1 MVVDVG
7 IICYCCCY
15 VTQGKDVCENLETQ
29 KAFLDA
35 LVTSQISESEDA
47 DLVQVKS
54 LMAKLSNLQSN
65 FNEANCENK
74 QLSCTTSGL
83 EEQIN
88 EVSSLVKQLKEDD
101 TQDSN
106 VYENLETQK
115 SLTEALACQMSNSV
129 ECWRNYRR
137 SL

>member
-29 KAFLDA
+29 KALSDA
-35 LVTSQISESEDA
+35 LTSQMSESEDA
-47 DLVQVKS
+47 ALVQVKR
-54 LMAKLSNLQSN
+54 LMAKLSHVQSN
-65 FNEANCENK
+65 FNEANHKNE
-74 QLSCTTSGL
+74 QLSCTISDL

-88 EVSSLVKQLKEDD
+88 QMSSVVKQLKEDD
-101 TQDSN
+101 TQDRN

-115 SLTEALACQMSNSV
+115 SLTEALACQMSDSV
-129 ECWRNYRR
+129 GCWRNYRR

>member
-29 KAFLDA
+29 KALSDA
-35 LVTSQISESEDA
+35 LTSQMSESEDA
-47 DLVQVKS
+47 ALVQVKS
-54 LMAKLSNLQSN
+54 LMAKLSNVQSN
-65 FNEANCENK
+65 FNEANPPENE
-74 QLSCTTSGL
+74 QLSYTTSGL

-115 SLTEALACQMSNSV
+115 SLTEALACQMSDSV

>member
-7 IICYCCCY
+7 IICYCGCH

-35 LVTSQISESEDA
+35 LTSQISESEDA

-74 QLSCTTSGL
+74 QLSCTASGL

-115 SLTEALACQMSNSV
+115 SLTEALACQMSDSV

>member
-15 VTQGKDVCENLETQ
+15 VTQGKDVCANLETQ

-35 LVTSQISESEDA
+35 LTSQISESEDA

-74 QLSCTTSGL
+74 QLSCTASGL

-115 SLTEALACQMSNSV
+115 SLTEALACQMSDSV

>member
-15 VTQGKDVCENLETQ
+15 VTQGKDVCKNLETQ

-35 LVTSQISESEDA
+35 LPSQISESEDA
-47 DLVQVKS
+47 ALVQVKS

-74 QLSCTTSGL
+74 QLSCTASGL

-115 SLTEALACQMSNSV
+115 SLTEALACQMSDSV

>member
-1 MVVDVG
+1 M
-7 IICYCCCY
+7 
-15 VTQGKDVCENLETQ
+15 CENLETQ

-35 LVTSQISESEDA
+35 LTSQISESEDA

-74 QLSCTTSGL
+74 QLSCTASGL

-115 SLTEALACQMSNSV
+115 SLTEALACQMSDSV